1 MHGAKARDMR
11 HIKGNHSQLA
21 SSDLQFPIRTCV
33 GCGGKSPQRVML
45 RVASQARALPTL
57 DLAFRAPGRGA
68 YLCRRA
74 RCVEQA
80 FKRRALERSLKLKQS
95 APGALKTELELALA
109 SGGVGQT

>member
-11 HIKGNHSQLA
+11 HMAGNDNPPA

-33 GCGGKSPQRVML
+33 GCGSKSPQRALL
-45 RVASQARALPTL
+45 RVASQAGAPPQL

-68 YLCRRA
+68 YLCRHA

-80 FKRRALERSLKLKQS
+80 FKRRALERTLKLKQR
-95 APGALKTELELALA
+95 APMTLKTELEKMLADG
-109 SGGVGQT
+109 SVGQT